1 MAFTRMDF
9 TASEAGSQ
17 GVSRY
22 LTRRKFES
30 LLRVQAMYFCA
41 LGALQD
47 EFEGTLPKLA
57 FERLHRS
64 HLETANHFPGNEWQ
78 FAEMAA
84 RQTRDMRQMTA
95 VNCWYIGTTESNR
108 MWKEYAPEEDSVMI
122 TSTVDQIDAG
132 LVVGD
137 SGSSLL
143 GQVRYVDFNSF
154 EMPIHEL
161 GNAARVIFLKQKR
174 FDHECELR
182 LSVLNI
188 VAPGRLN
195 PDESPCS
202 LTQAGRIGQFEP
214 NRKGVF
220 IPCIL
225 RTLISAVHLSPLATA
240 DSRATVRTLLR
251 QHRLA
256 CIPVVESTLRPN

>member
-1 MAFTRMDF
+1 MDF
-9 TASEAGSQ
+9 TAPEAGTQS
-17 GVSRY
+17 VSRY

-30 LLRVQAMYFCA
+30 RLRLQAMWFCA

-84 RQTRDMRQMTA
+84 RQTQDLRQMMA
-95 VNCWYIGTTESNR
+95 VNCWCIGSTESDR
-108 MWKEYAPEEDSVMI
+108 MWQEYAPGADSVMI
-122 TSTVDQIDAG
+122 ASTIAQIDAAFA
-132 LVVGD
+132 VGD

-143 GQVRYVDFNSF
+143 GQVRYVDFDSF
-154 EMPIHEL
+154 EMPIHE
-161 GNAARVIFLKQKR
+161 AANSAKVIFLKQER
-174 FDHECELR
+174 FEHESELR
-182 LSVLNI
+182 ISVLNV

-195 PDESPCS
+195 PDETPCS
-202 LTQAGRIGQFEP
+202 LAQARGIGQFEP
-214 NRKGVF
+214 YRRGVF

-225 RTLISAVHLSPLATA
+225 RTLITSVHLSPLATA
-240 DSRATVRTLLR
+240 GSRAAVGTLLR
-251 QHRLA
+251 QHGLHF
-256 CIPVVESTLRPN
+256 IPVVESAMRPH